1 LNSSWQLIE
10 HREHYHET
18 SSIYAPKNTSRVNQR
33 RRLFAGIESLESRR
47 LLTATGFDSPAEQSV
62 VGDEAA
68 AWTNAATPC
77 DVNDDGRMSAV
88 DALIVVNYIN
98 TDNGGELTE
107 RTADSKAHYV
117 DVNGDNYVN
126 PADVLAVVNRLNQD
140 ASVEFDSTPT
150 KGEPQGED
158 FENDFDDDF
167 GEEEFEDGDFEDSD
181 FGDGDFGDGD
191 SDFEDGD
198 ADFEFTP
205 ETAAQEELD
214 EYDTDGDQLL
224 SVAELTAEFVDY
236 GDSQEDAIE
245 FAQMLIEDF
254 DTDGDQQ
261 LSLSEL
267 VTSYSQDD
275 FGDDDFED
283 GDFEDGDADFEF
295 TPETAAQEELD
306 EYDTDGDQLL
316 SVAELTAEFVDYGD
330 SEEDAIEFAQ
340 MLIQDFDIDGDQ
352 QLSLSEL
359 IASYGDGECECEA
372 EDFDDF
378 DMDSLAVNDKA
389 TDWLFEAFG
398 SF

>member
-1 LNSSWQLIE
+1 MKRRRSTRQ
-10 HREHYHET
+10 
-18 SSIYAPKNTSRVNQR
+18 KNTSRVNQR

-236 GDSQEDAIE
+236 GDS
-245 FAQMLIEDF
+245 
-254 DTDGDQQ
+254 
-261 LSLSEL
+261 
-267 VTSYSQDD
+267 
-275 FGDDDFED
+275 
-283 GDFEDGDADFEF
+283 
-295 TPETAAQEELD
+295 
-306 EYDTDGDQLL
+306 
-316 SVAELTAEFVDYGD
+316 
-330 SEEDAIEFAQ
+330 EEDAIEFAQ